1 MGEELAPVYV
11 GLAPMLPVT
20 DVTRAIR
27 FYEELG
33 FKVGI
38 SHAPEANGDPVWAWL
53 FNGQAH
59 LMVSQSDGPIDATH
73 SSASIW
79 IYTRDVERAH
89 QVLSSRGMSVGD
101 IEHPFYNPRGEF
113 HVHDP
118 DGHAIFI
125 AHAD

>member
-11 GLAPMLPVT
+11 ALAPMLPVT
-20 DVTRAIR
+20 
-27 FYEELG
+27 
-33 FKVGI
+33 
-38 SHAPEANGDPVWAWL
+38 
-53 FNGQAH
+53 
-59 LMVSQSDGPIDATH
+59 
-73 SSASIW
+73 
-79 IYTRDVERAH
+79 DVERAH

-125 AHAD
+125 AHADYARGQGVSLEHVEPFVCERRVP